1 MIFGNLF
8 QEFLG
13 ECARTSLPPC
23 DIWLYLVEFQGKLRM
38 HLSRHVIFGILFQEF
53 QGNLHV
59 HLSRHVMFGIL
70 FQEFQEGRVHI
81 PPAI

>member
-1 MIFGNLF
+1 
-8 QEFLG
+8 
-13 ECARTSLPPC
+13 
-23 DIWLYLVEFQGKLRM
+23 M